1 VRNRKSEGRV
11 TTRVF
16 LVRHG
21 STVLSVEDRFAGRTN
36 AALSD
41 QGREQA
47 QSLAKRLAK
56 ESLSAFYA
64 SPLDRTMET
73 ASMLAN
79 PHQKPVQSDPA
90 FREID
95 HGVWEGLTRHEAETK
110 FGEMY
115 ARWEADPFN
124 YAPDGGES
132 GLSVTARAMP
142 ALLSLVEKHAGETIC
157 VISHK
162 ATIRLLLSAV
172 LGFDPRTYRDHLDLS
187 PASLTILDFRDACH
201 GRLTVFN
208 DVAHYAKDGGAIP
221 PPPEGRLSK
230 VWGKGN
236 LGKS

>member
-1 VRNRKSEGRV
+1 MRSRKSEGRV

-172 LGFDPRTYRDHLDLS
+172 LGYIFGGTTLHIWFVGHILCLCLCAGMLGTPRGVSYPCPCGLPQWSFAFGILS
-187 PASLTILDFRDACH
+187 SIA
-201 GRLTVFN
+201 
-208 DVAHYAKDGGAIP
+208 GGP
-221 PPPEGRLSK
+221 
-230 VWGKGN
+230 
-236 LGKS
+236 

>member
-1 VRNRKSEGRV
+1 M

-41 QGREQA
+41 HGREQA
-47 QSLAKRLAK
+47 RSLAKRLSK
-56 ESLSAFYA
+56 ESMEAFYA

-73 ASMLAN
+73 ASILAD
-79 PHQKPVQSDPA
+79 PHRKKVQPDTA

-95 HGVWEGLTRHEAETK
+95 HGVWEGLTRDEAESK
-110 FGEMY
+110 YAGMY
-115 ARWEADPFN
+115 TRWEEDPFN
-124 YAPDGGES
+124 YAPEGGES

-142 ALLSLVEKHAGETIC
+142 ALLSLVEKHEGRMIC
-157 VISHK
+157 VVSHK

-187 PASLTILDFRDACH
+187 PASLSILDFRDTCH

-230 VWGKGN
+230 VWGKS
-236 LGKS
+236 GKGKG

>member
-1 VRNRKSEGRV
+1 V

-47 QSLAKRLAK
+47 RSLAKRLSK

-73 ASMLAN
+73 ASILAK
-79 PHQKPVQSDPA
+79 PHAQAVHPDPA

-95 HGVWEGLTRHEAETK
+95 HGVWEGLTRWEAETK
-110 FGEMY
+110 FASMY
-115 ARWEADPFN
+115 SRWEADPFN
-124 YAPDGGES
+124 YAPEGGES
-132 GLSVTARAMP
+132 GLAVTARAMP
-142 ALLSLVEKHAGETIC
+142 ALLSLVEKHAGQMIC
-157 VISHK
+157 VVSHK
-162 ATIRLLLSAV
+162 ATIRLLLSGV

-187 PASLTILDFRDACH
+187 PASLSILDFRDACH

-221 PPPEGRLSK
+221 PLPEGRLSK

-236 LGKS
+236 PAKS

>member
-1 VRNRKSEGRV
+1 M
-11 TTRVF
+11 TTRVI

-21 STVLSVEDRFAGRTN
+21 STVLSEEDRFAGRTN

-41 QGREQA
+41 HGRDQA
-47 QSLAKRLAK
+47 RSLAKRLSK
-56 ESLSAFYA
+56 ESLEAFYA

-73 ASMLAN
+73 ASILAAT
-79 PHQKPVQSDPA
+79 HGKKAQAESA

-95 HGVWEGLTRHEAETK
+95 HGVWEGLTRHEAESK
-110 FGEMY
+110 HAKMY
-115 ARWEADPFN
+115 ARWEGDPFN
-124 YAPDGGES
+124 YAPEGGES
-132 GLSVTARAMP
+132 GLAVTARAMP
-142 ALLSLVEKHAGETIC
+142 ALLSLVEKHAGQLFC
-157 VISHK
+157 VVSHK

-187 PASLTILDFRDACH
+187 PASLSILDFRDTCH

-230 VWGKGN
+230 VWANSANGN
-236 LGKS
+236 G